1 MVINAMQ
8 AWGAVNYHNAV
19 VLCRENSDSEEPE
32 KVRVLFT
39 HPTYNAMKPCP
50 FFLDGKCRFE
60 SSVCKFSHGTVVPF
74 SQLLAYQD
82 PDYSLISTGGKCLAK
97 YSDGLWY
104 QAIISSF
111 DEEFTVH
118 IPSLNKTV
126 QTPIE
131 NVFPLEGSESG
142 SSSDDEDL
150 DEEGEGE
157 EGAVVE
163 WIPSGPHRALGDWEK
178 YTTGIGSKLMAKM
191 GYVVGKGLGKSGE
204 GRVEPVEIKILPPG
218 KSLDMCAEM
227 REEGKLRKAPGQEKE
242 GRRRRRRKRRL
253 VETSRIEE
261 EKRVNVFDFLNA
273 KLQKKDS
280 QAKSQ
285 SVSKPKSGNLNVQL
299 FTVQEDIKSVGKRRQ
314 SLQAQ
319 FARHKG
325 RRVEIIY
332 LCILG

>member
-1 MVINAMQ
+1 
-8 AWGAVNYHNAV
+8 
-19 VLCRENSDSEEPE
+19 
-32 KVRVLFT
+32 
-39 HPTYNAMKPCP
+39 
-50 FFLDGKCRFE
+50 
-60 SSVCKFSHGTVVPF
+60 
-74 SQLLAYQD
+74 
-82 PDYSLISTGGKCLAK
+82 
-97 YSDGLWY
+97 
-104 QAIISSF
+104 
-111 DEEFTVH
+111 
-118 IPSLNKTV
+118 
-126 QTPIE
+126 
-131 NVFPLEGSESG
+131 
-142 SSSDDEDL
+142 
-150 DEEGEGE
+150 
-157 EGAVVE
+157 
-163 WIPSGPHRALGDWEK
+163 
-178 YTTGIGSKLMAKM
+178 MAKM